1 MLLPFGFI
9 RTREGAEGGIDS
21 RLVTQ
26 KIRAFERFDVGEHL
40 GCEGLVDFPDIV
52 ARQPNHRVLEPHAG
66 RKVRRNVAPQHLSRV
81 LGKQL
86 TFTSR
91 RPGESIAMSRSIPSW
106 AANIKPSAAYH
117 LHHRKVVIH

>member
-1 MLLPFGFI
+1 MLPPFGFI
-9 RTREGAEGGIDS
+9 RAREGAEGGIDS
-21 RLVTQ
+21 RFVTQ

-40 GCEGLVDFPDIV
+40 GCEGPVDFPDIV
-52 ARQPNHRVLEPHAG
+52 A

-81 LGKQL
+81 VGKQL

-117 LHHRKVVIH
+117 LHHRKVVIQLG